1 MLLEIHVSEIPQEQN
16 LGDEACEQSEHDN
29 NDLS

>member
-1 MLLEIHVSEIPQEQN
+1 MLLEIHVSEIPPEQN
-16 LGDEACEQSEHDN
+16 QDDEACEESEHDN